1 MDMLTRPQGISL
13 PLAPVMAGSI
23 GFGIAI
29 VIGTLPAPLF
39 EDMVMASGLPALL
52 SAAEPPLGLTARA
65 LVTISLGLLIAAIA
79 QVPLSWLYGRR
90 RVRIKTPKAVS
101 HIKVHNIG
109 AEWARAASPKPR
121 PIVAHEELGAPFLSV
136 NAGSPAPE
144 PAPALLA
151 KPAPT
156 KQQRAAEPQRVTDMV
171 EMLDGI
177 FIPDRRR
184 RPRNAHFKDPIFD
197 AEPTV
202 SNLIKRLE
210 RAVASDQLG
219 PLGRRPL
226 DPGFCEAVERL
237 SGLRKAS

>member
-13 PLAPVMAGSI
+13 PLAPVIAGSI

-39 EDMVMASGLPALL
+39 EDLVMASGLPALL
-52 SAAEPPLGLTARA
+52 SAAEPPLGLTARVLA
-65 LVTISLGLLIAAIA
+65 TVSLGLLIAAIA
-79 QVPLSWLYGRR
+79 QVPLSYVYGRR
-90 RVRIKTPKAVS
+90 RVRVKTPKAVS
-101 HIKVHNIG
+101 QIKVHNIG
-109 AEWARAASPKPR
+109 ADWGRVAAPPPR
-121 PIVAHEELGAPFLSV
+121 PIAAHEELGAPFLSV
-136 NAGSPAPE
+136 NAESPAP
-144 PAPALLA
+144 APPPLLA
-151 KPAPT
+151 KPAT
-156 KQQRAAEPQRVTDMV
+156 KQKRAAEPQRVTDMV

-184 RPRNAHFKDPIFD
+184 RPRNAHFKDPVFD
-197 AEPTV
+197 AAPTV

-226 DPGFCEAVERL
+226 DPSFCEAVERL

>member
-39 EDMVMASGLPALL
+39 EDLVMASGLPALL

-65 LVTISLGLLIAAIA
+65 LVTVSLGLLIAAIA
-79 QVPLSWLYGRR
+79 RVPLSYLYGRR
-90 RVRIKTPKAVS
+90 RVRVRTPRVS

-109 AEWARAASPKPR
+109 ADWGRVATPKPR

-144 PAPALLA
+144 PPLLA
-151 KPAPT
+151 KPTPT
-156 KQQRAAEPQRVTDMV
+156 KEKRVEPQRVTDMV

-184 RPRNAHFKDPIFD
+184 RPRNAHFRDPIFD